1 MEYENELRELNLM
14 QQIYATIFTLTN
26 KIQAQG
32 DKCLE
37 NLTVRQFMTML
48 AILHLPEGETT
59 FNRIA
64 AKTGTTKQ
72 NVNNIIAALEKKG
85 FVETKS
91 SPTDKRA
98 MNVEITEL
106 GAQTMLSGSERSVY
120 FLSDLFTAFSGDE
133 LELLWALLKKLY
145 QFDGQP
151 QDGFEDDVSAKIAE
165 TNTVEQTRILEE
177 FRRRRARHGGI

>member
-14 QQIYATIFTLTN
+14 EQIYATIFTLTN

-32 DKCLE
+32 DKCFE

-48 AILHLPEGETT
+48 AILHLPEGEIT

-72 NVNNIIAALEKKG
+72 NVNNIIAGLEKKG

-106 GAQTMLSGSERSVY
+106 GAQTMLSGSERSIY

-165 TNTVEQTRILEE
+165 TNTVERTRILEE
-177 FRRRRARHGGI
+177 FRRRRAGHGGI